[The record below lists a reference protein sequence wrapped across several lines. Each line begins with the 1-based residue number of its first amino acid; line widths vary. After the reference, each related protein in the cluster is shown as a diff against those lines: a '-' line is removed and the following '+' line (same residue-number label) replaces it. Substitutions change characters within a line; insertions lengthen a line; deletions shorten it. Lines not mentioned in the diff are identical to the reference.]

1 MNGRTILFLL
11 TQVLHCSLGVDH
23 TTHSPQPGSTQ
34 GGKPPSTASTQVPL
48 LVSKLT
54 SHATVNVKAATIAAT
69 KEATVE
75 ATTPTKGT
83 RAPTTAE
90 LPLAAPK
97 TGTVLGVSVPPEAP
111 PEPPVS
117 PLDEKIQALNCE
129 MPALPTGS
137 VVWTQNSTRTLVFPL
152 RSGASTNKWRGEVS
166 VQSGDLLRLEIDG
179 TALLKRAGAGVAGG
193 APSGKKR
200 DYTLQVHQ
208 NQVGQDSCDPSQG
221 VKLDVAV
228 ERHADKHYVTLL
240 DKDFS
245 DGKNYLT
252 VTSKLW
258 GSECIH
264 LQVTMKS
271 DNCGDDQS
279 CSDKGLCFTKDSMD
293 MYECQCCVGYIGPRC
308 EERDA
313 CYPSPCRNNG
323 ICVDISQGHDGT
335 TFQCLCPYGFTG
347 KVCEDTSDPCQSG
360 PCQNG
365 GTCSTS
371 NETAAQFKC
380 SCPPG
385 FKGPLCQHG
394 SNHCASSPC
403 VNGICVGQRDGYRCF
418 CQPGYTGFQCQLEIN
433 ECESSPCLNGGTC
446 TDHIGSFS
454 CACGRGYTG
463 QTCRTKVNLCDP
475 NPCSQHHYCIDKGN
489 SYSCECPKGYIG
501 PLCSIPMTKTVCNT
515 NPCRNG
521 GTCWSSIDS
530 YYCACKPEYTGKTC
544 TDKIAS
550 EETEGDKTA
559 KLLHK
564 KEWVYEMPSGVTHVE
579 HLYVAAG
586 TLACA
591 LLIVILTVATC
602 HCRMHETYKRIIRAT
617 PLFGCR
623 GNRKDADLKAKS
635 GAVKSSDKEP
645 LATRRVMAPVDYT
658 DMYYAMDFSDSQSSP
673 LIQ

>member
-1 MNGRTILFLL
+1 MHGYN
-11 TQVLHCSLGVDH
+11 
-23 TTHSPQPGSTQ
+23 
-34 GGKPPSTASTQVPL
+34 
-48 LVSKLT
+48 
-54 SHATVNVKAATIAAT
+54 
-69 KEATVE
+69 EE
-75 ATTPTKGT
+75 
-83 RAPTTAE
+83 
-90 LPLAAPK
+90 
-97 TGTVLGVSVPPEAP
+97 
-111 PEPPVS
+111 
-117 PLDEKIQALNCE
+117 
-129 MPALPTGS
+129 
-137 VVWTQNSTRTLVFPL
+137 
-152 RSGASTNKWRGEVS
+152 SGASTNKWRGEVS

-208 NQVGQDSCDPSQG
+208 N
-221 VKLDVAV
+221 
-228 ERHADKHYVTLL
+228 
-240 DKDFS
+240 
-245 DGKNYLT
+245 
-252 VTSKLW
+252 
-258 GSECIH
+258 
-264 LQVTMKS
+264 QVTMKS

-403 VNGICVGQRDGYRCF
+403 
-418 CQPGYTGFQCQLEIN
+418 
-433 ECESSPCLNGGTC
+433 
-446 TDHIGSFS
+446 
-454 CACGRGYTG
+454 
-463 QTCRTKVNLCDP
+463 
-475 NPCSQHHYCIDKGN
+475 
-489 SYSCECPKGYIG
+489 
-501 PLCSIPMTKTVCNT
+501 VCNT